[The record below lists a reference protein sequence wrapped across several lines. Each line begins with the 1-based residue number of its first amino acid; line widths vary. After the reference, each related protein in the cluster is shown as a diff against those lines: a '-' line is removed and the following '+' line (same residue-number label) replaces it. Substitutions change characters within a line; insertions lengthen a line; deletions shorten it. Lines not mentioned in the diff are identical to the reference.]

1 MIDDRRV
8 WAAFLL
14 LALAWGTSFMFI
26 KIAVEDLQPLTVVA
40 FRLLVGWLGLFVI
53 VRLRKVS
60 MPKERAT
67 WFHLAVVGVINV
79 AIPFILIVW
88 AESGPQGLDSGLASI
103 LNSTVPLFS
112 ILIAGA
118 LLDMERVTVGS
129 VLGLLVGFAGVVIL
143 FGRRSLTD
151 PGGFLPQV
159 AMVLAAG
166 FYAIGTI
173 YARRYL
179 HGIRPVALALG
190 QLLLADVVVFAM
202 TFIFVD
208 LGAQEFSWQAIGAVL
223 WLGLLGSCVAYILY
237 FYVLQEWGAT
247 RTTLVTYIV
256 PVVGVTVGVVFL
268 GEQVDWRV
276 VVGGALILSGVAVV
290 NWRPGRVQRVRVK
303 GS

>member
-1 MIDDRRV
+1 MIEDKRV

-14 LALAWGTSFMFI
+14 LACAWGTSFMFI
-26 KIAVEDLQPLTVVA
+26 KIAVEDLEPLTVVA
-40 FRLLVGWLGLFVI
+40 FRLLIGWVGLYVI

-60 MPKERAT
+60 LPKERST
-67 WFHLAVVGVINV
+67 WFHLTVVGVINV

-112 ILIAGA
+112 ILIAGVA
-118 LLDMERVTVGS
+118 LNMERVTPGT
-129 VLGLLVGFAGVVIL
+129 VLGLLVGFAGVVL
-143 FGRRSLTD
+143 LLGRRSLMD
-151 PGGFLPQV
+151 FGAFLPQI
-159 AMVLAAG
+159 AIVLAAS

-208 LGAQEFSWQAIGAVL
+208 LRGQVFSWQAIAALL
-223 WLGLLGSCVAYILY
+223 WLGLLGSCLAYILY

-247 RTTLVTYIV
+247 RTTLVTYVV
-256 PVVGVTVGVVFL
+256 PVVGVTVGVIFL

-276 VVGGALILSGVAVV
+276 IAGGILILSGVGLV
-290 NWRPGRVQRVRVK
+290 NWRPGRVQRRRLK